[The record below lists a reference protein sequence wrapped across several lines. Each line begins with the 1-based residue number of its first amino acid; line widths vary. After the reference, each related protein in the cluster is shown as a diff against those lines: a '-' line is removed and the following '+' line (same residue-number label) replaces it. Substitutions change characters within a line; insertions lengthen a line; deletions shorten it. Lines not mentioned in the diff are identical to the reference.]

1 MVDSQ
6 RRSVVIPLI
15 TMLLASLLFSS
26 CQANPA
32 VDEANRL
39 NQSAGEDVREI
50 ERLAQANKDRESRIT
65 RALNAGKNDDARRE
79 IDATVEAIDKGV
91 GRGFVAQDK
100 LNQASQL
107 DVDADIKQYLSLR
120 AQSVNKALEAFAE
133 LKNGLLILRDSTG
146 STDKS
151 VTERAKNEIQQA
163 SARFDQLISESEK
176 LEGQADDI
184 ARRNPDKIKPG
195 R

>member
-1 MVDSQ
+1 MVDSK

-15 TMLLASLLFSS
+15 TMLLASLVFSS

-39 NQSAGEDVREI
+39 NQSAGEDVKEV
-50 ERLAQANKDRESRIT
+50 ERLARENKDRESRIT

-79 IDATVEAIDKGV
+79 LDEAVEAIDKGI
-91 GRGFVAQDK
+91 GRGLVAEDK

-133 LKNGLLILRDSTG
+133 VRNGLLILRDSTG

-151 VTERAKNEIQQA
+151 VTERAKNEIQQ
-163 SARFDQLISESEK
+163 SSVRFDQLISESEQ
-176 LEGQADDI
+176 LERQADDI